1 MQRISLYTILLLL
14 SMSCSL
20 ELPENTK
27 SLKTCIKATGIT
39 ATTQSTTTPT
49 LNLSINGTTSDIAK
63 VVWIVSQN
71 STEYYRTSSPFLTIP
86 TPAVNGTL
94 TITAQIV
101 DKCGM
106 SYSLTSSYVISNKTC
121 TQATGITA
129 SVQRETPLYF
139 NVGLT
144 GTYSDIDKIVWV
156 ASQNGTEY
164 YRSSQQVTLGISALT
179 KNGTVTITAQIVD
192 NCGKSYNLTLNIV
205 ISNGAI
211 LMLLPV
217 EGGAFQ
223 MGNSTRG
230 FTDAVP
236 VHLVTLSSFNISKY
250 EITQAQWKSAMGA
263 NPSSNFTNCDNCPVE
278 SVSWDEI
285 QLFLTKLNLLT
296 GKAFRLPTEA
306 EWEYAARGG
315 KLSKGYIYS
324 GSNTIGDVA
333 WYDANSVKT
342 QPVGQKTANELG
354 IYDMS
359 GNVWEWC
366 QDWYGSY
373 SPNNQT
379 NPIGADGGTQRRV
392 LRGGS
397 SATTPYNSEVP
408 NRNAQLPA
416 NRYGDLGFRVVFS
429 Q

>member
-71 STEYYRTSSPFLTIP
+71 STEYYRSSTITSSPFSLTTP
-86 TPAVNGTL
+86 TLPTNGAV

-106 SYSLTSSYVISNKTC
+106 N
-121 TQATGITA
+121 
-129 SVQRETPLYF
+129 
-139 NVGLT
+139 
-144 GTYSDIDKIVWV
+144 
-156 ASQNGTEY
+156 
-164 YRSSQQVTLGISALT
+164 
-179 KNGTVTITAQIVD
+179 
-192 NCGKSYNLTLNIV
+192 YNLTLNIA

-223 MGNSTRG
+223 MGNSTTGRLE
-230 FTDAVP
+230 AVP
-236 VHLVTLSSFNISKY
+236 VHLVILSGFNISKY
-250 EITQAQWKSAMGA
+250 EITQAQWKSVMGE
-263 NPSSNFTNCDNCPVE
+263 NPSSYSTNCDNCPVE
-278 SVSWDEI
+278 SVSWENV
-285 QLFLTKLNLLT
+285 QLFLTKLNALT

-306 EWEYAARGG
+306 EWEYAASGG
-315 KLSKGYIYS
+315 KLSKGYLYS
-324 GSNTIGDVA
+324 GSYTVGDIA
-333 WYDANSVKT
+333 WYDANSDNKMH
-342 QPVGQKTANELG
+342 PVGQKTANELG
-354 IYDMS
+354 VYDMS

-366 QDWYGSY
+366 QDWYGAY
-373 SPNNQT
+373 SANTQT
-379 NPIGADGGTQRRV
+379 NPTGPTTGTKRV

-397 SATTPYNSEVP
+397 SFQPYWASQVAVRESN
-408 NRNAQLPA
+408 LPA
-416 NRYGDLGFRVVFS
+416 NRYGDLGFRVVLS